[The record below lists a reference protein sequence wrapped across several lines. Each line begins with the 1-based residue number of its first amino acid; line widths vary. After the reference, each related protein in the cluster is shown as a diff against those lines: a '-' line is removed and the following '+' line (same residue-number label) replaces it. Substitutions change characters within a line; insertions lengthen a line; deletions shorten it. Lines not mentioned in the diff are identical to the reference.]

1 MEKDGSR
8 TAGELAD
15 EIPEDNMCGLRGWR
29 PRFLRPFATS
39 RTFLIVYGLLGTVQ
53 AMAYVY
59 FVATLTTI
67 EKRFKISSR
76 TTGIMLSGNE
86 VSQILLSLSLT
97 YYGGQGKRPLWI
109 AWGVALSAASCFILT
124 LPHFVFGAGNDALA
138 LTEEYLQHRHFNYT
152 VSQSEQAKLCSWSH
166 PPDPDCLLET
176 DTDLS
181 WLPAG
186 LIFLSQFVLGVG
198 TTLYFSLGQTY
209 LDDNTKKTN
218 TPMLLGLT
226 MALRTVGPAVG
237 FVLGFACLSLYIDPS
252 LTPVITKKDPR
263 WLGAWWLGWIL
274 LGTTMFMF
282 AGLMALFPK
291 DLPKKKNLNRNIALA
306 ALQEAK
312 DAKSKDEQP
321 LTKGKSFNVEP
332 APKAL
337 TASAGSL
344 DERPTIS
351 GFWAALMRLI
361 KNKLLICNI
370 WSGIFYILGGSAYIT
385 FITKYLEVQFEQ
397 SSAKAS
403 AVTAPISILAM
414 MSGFL
419 VSGFVISKFKPR
431 PVYLLSWNVLVGC
444 SYVLAELSF
453 IFLGCPE
460 VALQGYRQDF
470 NTGRVDMSMPCNSN
484 CGCQNIKYDP
494 VCYEPLGLTFY
505 SACHAG
511 CTSSI
516 VQNDIKMYDNCT
528 CVPNGPGG
536 GSRELWRGPG
546 HDSGDPSHH
555 HQYYSVS
562 GQNGYNRRDYNQ
574 QGGFNQGGYN
584 QGGQNQGGYN
594 QGGYNQGGYNQGG
607 YSGGY
612 NPGGYTPSYSAGGYN
627 QGGSTPG
634 WTPWPQLSTQSVRAG
649 TCDLDCKNTFLIF
662 ICITTVMHSLGSSGK
677 VGNLLVNYRAVDPR
691 DKSFAQGLSLFLI
704 SIFAF
709 IPGPILFGA
718 IIDSTCLVWDESC
731 GRKGNCWLYDKSS
744 FRLYLNSTAAAIT
757 TIGVIL
763 DAWVCYLGRDLELY
777 VEEDKTKSQE
787 ITPAPEDLTPQQK
800 YTSIAV

>member
-1 MEKDGSR
+1 MEKDSR
-8 TAGELAD
+8 LAGAGEEVEPTDGDPA
-15 EIPEDNMCGLRGWR
+15 ETYCGLLSWR
-29 PRFLRPFATS
+29 PGCLRGFATS
-39 RTFLIVYGLLGTVQ
+39 RTFLVVYGLLGTVQ

-86 VSQILLSLSLT
+86 VSQIMLSLTLT
-97 YYGGQGKRPLWI
+97 YYGGRGRRPLWI

-124 LPHFVFGAGNDALA
+124 LPHFVFGAGSDALA
-138 LTEEYLQHRHFNYT
+138 LTEEYLQHRHFNFT
-152 VSQSEQAKLCSWSH
+152 VSQSERAKLCSWMH
-166 PPDPDCLLET
+166 PPDPDCPLET
-176 DTDLS
+176 ETDLS

-186 LIFLSQFVLGVG
+186 LVFLSQFVLGVG

-252 LTPVITKKDPR
+252 LTPVINQKDPR

-291 DLPKKKNLNRNIALA
+291 NLPKKKNLNRNIALA
-306 ALQEAK
+306 AVQE
-312 DAKSKDEQP
+312 AKSKDEQP

-332 APKAL
+332 VPKSL
-337 TASAGSL
+337 EASTVDL
-344 DERPTIS
+344 DERPTLT
-351 GFWAALMRLI
+351 GFWSSLMRLL

-385 FITKYLEVQFEQ
+385 FITKYLEVQFQ
-397 SSAKAS
+397 QASATAS

-431 PVYLLSWNVLVGC
+431 PLYLLSWNVIVG
-444 SYVLAELSF
+444 STYVLAELSF

-460 VALQGYRQDF
+460 VALQGYTQDYR
-470 NTGRVDMSMPCNSN
+470 TGRVDMTMPCNSN

-528 CVPNGPGG
+528 CVPNASGLT
-536 GSRELWRGPG
+536 RDQWRGPG
-546 HDSGDPSHH
+546 HGSGDPSHH
-555 HQYYSVS
+555 HQYFSVS
-562 GQNGYNRRDYNQ
+562 GQNGYDRRDYNQ
-574 QGGFNQGGYN
+574 GGYSQGGFTQGGY
-584 QGGQNQGGYN
+584 NQGGYN

-607 YSGGY
+607 Y
-612 NPGGYTPSYSAGGYN
+612 TPSYPGGGYS

-634 WTPWPQLSTQSVRAG
+634 WTPWPQVSAQSVRAG
-649 TCDLDCKNTFLIF
+649 TCELDCKNVFLIF

-763 DAWVCYLGRDLELY
+763 DAWVCYLGKDLVLY
-777 VEEDKTKSQE
+777 VEDDKSKSQE